1 MTHDE
6 FVKNYYEIAKRALAF
21 NKKAIKEGLLA
32 LEDQL
37 DTEKINNRDIF
48 EYGMQFVIDGI
59 DLPIIDEILSNIINQ
74 EKDEYNLILKNIQK
88 EAVLSMQEG
97 ENTKILYQK
106 MNSHTDIKL
115 KDDEMRKILDE

>member
-6 FVKNYYEIAKRALAF
+6 FVKNYYEIAKHALAF

-59 DLPIIDEILSNIINQ
+59 DLQTIDGIL
-74 EKDEYNLILKNIQK
+74 
-88 EAVLSMQEG
+88 
-97 ENTKILYQK
+97 
-106 MNSHTDIKL
+106 
-115 KDDEMRKILDE
+115 